1 MRDVIAELAN
11 LYAAPHVLTD
21 PLQLILWEN
30 IGYLIDDER
39 RTALFAEFSQRVG
52 LSAQAIE
59 AADGAVLL
67 DIARRGGARPEV
79 RVGRWREIARIV
91 LDGAGGDLGRAL
103 GDLPLAKA
111 RALLK
116 RFPAIGDPGADK
128 ILLFSG
134 VAVRP
139 SLESNGVRALARLGL
154 YIQQR
159 DYAASYR
166 AAVEALARY
175 GVMDRDW
182 LVTAHQVLREHG
194 KTLCRRAAP
203 QCMACPLDTA
213 CAHAV
218 GNWDG

>member
-1 MRDVIAELAN
+1 M
-11 LYAAPHVLTD
+11 
-21 PLQLILWEN
+21 
-30 IGYLIDDER
+30 
-39 RTALFAEFSQRVG
+39 
-52 LSAQAIE
+52 
-59 AADGAVLL
+59 
-67 DIARRGGARPEV
+67 

-91 LDGAGGDLGRAL
+91 LDGAGGDLAGTLAAV
-103 GDLPLAKA
+103 PLAKA

-166 AAVEALARY
+166 AAIEALARY
-175 GVMDRDW
+175 GVMERDW

-194 KTLCRRAAP
+194 KALCRRAAP
-203 QCMACPLDTA
+203 QCMACPLDEG

-218 GNWDG
+218 GDWDG